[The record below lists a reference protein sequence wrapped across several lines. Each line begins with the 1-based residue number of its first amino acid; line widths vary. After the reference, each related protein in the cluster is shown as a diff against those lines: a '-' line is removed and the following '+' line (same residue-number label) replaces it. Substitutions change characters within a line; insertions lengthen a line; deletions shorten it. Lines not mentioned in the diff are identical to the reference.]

1 MLRFYCIIIFSI
13 PLILYYIF
21 TADYYC
27 SHEDKY
33 DEDARYGLVLRI
45 INSLK
50 KRGRIRTVVLNKEK
64 LPDEG
69 GYIMYSNHQ
78 GKYDALGIMYAHET
92 PCSVVMDAERSRVLL
107 TNQVINLVHGK
118 RLERYDLK
126 QQFGE
131 LTKLTEEVKK
141 GRRYIYF
148 PEGKYDHNG
157 NHLQEF
163 RAGAFKCAKQAGV
176 PIVPVAIYDS
186 HLPFDFNSL
195 RKVTTQVCFLDPIYY
210 DEYSSMTTKE
220 ISEVV
225 KQRIEEQLV
234 LLEKNRF
241 KNGFNSKFREY
252 KHAEDIVA

>member
-1 MLRFYCIIIFSI
+1 MLRFYGVIIFSI
-13 PLILYYIF
+13 PLILYYIL
-21 TADYYC
+21 TANYYC

-33 DEDARYGLVLRI
+33 DEYARYGLVLRI

-50 KRGRIRTVVLNKEK
+50 KRGRIRTVAFNKDK
-64 LPDEG
+64 LPKEG

-92 PCSVVMDAERSRVLL
+92 PCSVVMDMERSKVLL

-118 RLERYDLK
+118 RLERNNIK
-126 QQFGE
+126 QQVGE
-131 LTKLTEEVKK
+131 LNKLSEEVKA

-148 PEGKYDHNG
+148 PEGGYDHNG

-163 RAGAFKCAKQAGV
+163 RAGAFKCAKQAKA

-195 RKVTTQVCFLDPIYY
+195 RKVITQVCFLDPIYY
-210 DEYSSMTTKE
+210 EEYSDKTTKE
-220 ISEVV
+220 ISEIV
-225 KQRIEEQLV
+225 KQRIEAQLAV
-234 LLEKNRF
+234 LEENRA
-241 KNGFNSKFREY
+241 KNGYNKKFYEY
-252 KHAEDIVA
+252 RHSDDVAV

>member
-1 MLRFYCIIIFSI
+1 MLRFYYIIAITI

-21 TADYYC
+21 TANYYC

-33 DEDARYGLVLRI
+33 DEEARFGLVLRI
-45 INSLK
+45 VNSLK
-50 KRGRIRTVVLNKEK
+50 RVGRIKTVSMNEEN
-64 LPDEG
+64 LPKEG

-78 GKYDALGIMYAHET
+78 GKYDALGIMYAHKS
-92 PCSVVMDAERSRVLL
+92 PCSVVMDAERSKVLL

-118 RLERYDLK
+118 RLERNNLK
-126 QQFGE
+126 QQAGE
-131 LTKLTEEVKK
+131 LMKLKEEVEE

-163 RAGAFKCAKQAGV
+163 RPGAFKCAKMAQA

-195 RKVTTQVCFLDPIYY
+195 RKVTTQVYFLDPIYY
-210 DEYSSMTTKE
+210 DEYGHLSTKE
-220 ISEVV
+220 ISEIV
-225 KQRIEEQLV
+225 KGRIEQQLE
-234 LLEKNRF
+234 LLEENRAR
-241 KNGFNSKFREY
+241 NGFNCKFKQY
-252 KHAEDIVA
+252 THG